1 LYRTGQGYPARESKI
16 SMLKNCVFSGVEAR
30 PPKKPEKAASE
41 TGVDYSADDS
51 GESHAAND
59 YALVKRTRRK
69 KVIKEKGTEK
79 KDYGR
84 IFASS
89 SKL

>member
-1 LYRTGQGYPARESKI
+1 
-16 SMLKNCVFSGVEAR
+16 M
-30 PPKKPEKAASE
+30 
-41 TGVDYSADDS
+41 DYSADDS

-69 KVIKEKGTEK
+69 KVIKENGTEK
-79 KDYGR
+79 KDYGM

>member
-1 LYRTGQGYPARESKI
+1 
-16 SMLKNCVFSGVEAR
+16 MFFSGVETT
-30 PPKKPEKAASE
+30 PPKKKAASE

-69 KVIKEKGTEK
+69 KVVKENGTEK
-79 KDYGR
+79 KDYGMV
-84 IFASS
+84 FTSS
-89 SKL
+89 SKI

>member
-1 LYRTGQGYPARESKI
+1 
-16 SMLKNCVFSGVEAR
+16 MFFSGVEAR
-30 PPKKPEKAASE
+30 PPKKPEKTASE
-41 TGVDYSADDS
+41 TGLDYSADDS

-84 IFASS
+84 ILLHLRNCNFESS
-89 SKL
+89 RQGN

>member
-1 LYRTGQGYPARESKI
+1 
-16 SMLKNCVFSGVEAR
+16 MFFSGVETT
-30 PPKKPEKAASE
+30 PPKKKAASE
-41 TGVDYSADDS
+41 AGVDYSADDS
-51 GESHAAND
+51 VESHAAND

-69 KVIKEKGTEK
+69 KVIKENGTEK
-79 KDYGR
+79 KDYGK